1 MILVDASVLIDYW
14 RGKNP
19 KLAALLPALPVA
31 VCGVTRA
38 EVLCGS
44 RNPADRQK
52 LLTTLGAFQLLPIPD
67 ALWDVVGD
75 NLAVL
80 RAGGL
85 TIPFP
90 DAVNVSVAMANG
102 MELWARDRHF
112 PLIQH
117 LLPALQLFQ
126 EPP

>member
-1 MILVDASVLIDYW
+1 MILVDTSVVVDHL
-14 RGKNP
+14 RGKDP
-19 KLAALLPALPVA
+19 KLAVLLPALPVA
-31 VCGVTRA
+31 VCGVVRA

-52 LLTTLGAFQLLPIPD
+52 LLTTLAAFQLLPIPD

-75 NLAVL
+75 NLAAL
-80 RAGGL
+80 RRGGL

-90 DAVNVSVAMANG
+90 DAIVVSVAMANG
-102 MELWARDRHF
+102 IELWARDQHF
-112 PLIQH
+112 PLIQR
-117 LLPALQLFQ
+117 LLPALKLFQ